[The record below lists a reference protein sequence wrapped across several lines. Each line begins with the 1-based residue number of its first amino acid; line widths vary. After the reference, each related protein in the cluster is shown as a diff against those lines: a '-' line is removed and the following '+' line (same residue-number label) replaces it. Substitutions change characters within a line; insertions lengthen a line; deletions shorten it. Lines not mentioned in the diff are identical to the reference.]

1 MQRGEEP
8 KVDDAINEIAALLA
22 AAYQRRARIR
32 LVRPTLPSRSRQQRD
47 LDNTG
52 EPSPHELTLTGQ
64 EKGVSTRS

>member
-8 KVDDAINEIAALLA
+8 KVDDAVHELAALPA

-32 LVRPTLPSRSRQQRD
+32 LVRSAPEPLPSTEA

-52 EPSPHELTLTGQ
+52 EPSPHELTLTSQ
-64 EKGVSTRS
+64 RKGSQTR